1 MMNNKKGFIITYI
14 LVFGSVF
21 LVLLVALLGFILGQL
36 RQAKYELAYE
46 QSLHIAEAG
55 LNRYRWYL
63 IHKEQELF
71 GGIEIGCP
79 SSDCES
85 CAPCEYE
92 FSLPGIGVI
101 GRYRLDVV
109 EERPCDIT
117 TSIKVTSTGWTNQ
130 FPDADRTIRVHYIKP
145 TVAEY
150 SYIIDHNVWA
160 GDDRIIMGPY
170 HSNGGIRMDGQN
182 NSFVSSEQE
191 QWVCTSSYGCSS
203 CSQPCNYV
211 QSQGCICPGVFTTAN
226 GNEDLFRIGVS
237 HFDFEGITI
246 DLGTIKHLT
255 QPPPQGDGKG
265 LYLPPS
271 NAYGYHVIINQ
282 RQLSVKKVL
291 GVSKVYA
298 YDTDLGYFWEYSII
312 NSESTAVNYNLSDCG
327 LVFIEDDVW
336 LQGTISGKIT
346 MAVANLITPGITKS
360 IWLKD
365 NIIYS
370 DPDSSDGLV
379 LIGQN
384 NILISPD
391 SPNYLDLQGVFIA
404 QTGHFGRNYYSSYT
418 YPNYAKKEQLDIF
431 GSIISKGREGTKW
444 TSGSVWVSGYKN
456 RQNIYDPTMSFNPPP
471 FLPSISEE
479 FSYKN
484 WEEIQ

>member
-1 MMNNKKGFIITYI
+1 MNSQKGFIITYI

-21 LVLLVALLGFILGQL
+21 LVLLVALLGFILSQIK
-36 RQAKYELAYE
+36 QAKYELAYE

-63 IHKEQELF
+63 LHKEQELF

-79 SSDCES
+79 PSDCAS

-92 FSLPGIGVI
+92 YNLPGVGVI

-117 TSIKVTSTGWTNQ
+117 TSIQVTSTGWTDQ
-130 FPDADRTIRVHYIKP
+130 FPNADRTIRVYYIKP

-150 SYIIDHNVWA
+150 SYILNHNVWA
-160 GDDRIIMGPY
+160 GEDRIIMGPY

-191 QWVCTSSYGCSS
+191 QWVCTDSYGCSS
-203 CSQPCNYV
+203 CPQECTYSP
-211 QSQGCICPGVFTTAN
+211 SQGCVCPGVFTTAN

-246 DLGTIKHLT
+246 DLGTIKGLAK
-255 QPPPQGDGKG
+255 PPPEGQGKG

-282 RQLSVKKVL
+282 RQLSVKKVER
-291 GVSKVYA
+291 VSAVYT

-312 NSESTAVNYNLSDCG
+312 DRESAAVNYNLSDCG
-327 LVFIEDDVW
+327 LVFIEDNVW
-336 LQGTISGKIT
+336 LQGTVSGKIT
-346 MAVANLITPGITKS
+346 LAVADLITPSVTRNV
-360 IWLKD
+360 WLKD
-365 NIIYS
+365 DIVYLNPDNS
-370 DPDSSDGLV
+370 DSLV
-379 LIGQN
+379 VMGQN
-384 NILISPD
+384 NVLITPD
-391 SPNYLDLQGVFIA
+391 SPNYLDLHGVFIA
-404 QTGHFGRNYYSSYT
+404 QIGHFARNYYSPYT
-418 YPNYAKKEQLDIF
+418 YPSYAKKEQLNIF
-431 GSIISKGREGTKW
+431 GSIISNGRVGTKW
-444 TSGSVWVSGYKN
+444 TSSGVWVSGYKE
-456 RQNIYDPTMSFNPPP
+456 RQNIYDPTMSFSPPP
-471 FLPSISEE
+471 FLPSVSEE
-479 FSYKN
+479 FSYKK